1 MNKKDKTEILK
12 TLYDMKHD
20 WTIWIHFDK
29 PFETDMY
36 KNIQRLI
43 DLNSKK
49 SKPIRRLII
58 GAK

>member
-12 TLYDMKHD
+12 TLYNIKQD

-43 DLNSKK
+43 ELNSKVD
-49 SKPIRRLII
+49 KPIRRIAI
-58 GAK
+58 GEK